1 MHYMIYD
8 DMSLCA
14 EADVER
20 LLPLVSQQ
28 RRDYAMRYRH
38 LFGRWT
44 TLKTYEML
52 MQLLQEEGYPA
63 TTDDWL
69 YTPEGKP
76 YIKEGPCFSISH
88 CKNALAVVID
98 DRPIGI
104 DIETIRPL
112 RPALVERTMN
122 MNEQN
127 LIACDPDPAR
137 AFIRLWTRKE
147 ALLKWKG
154 TGIVEDLQG
163 ALSEIKGCNILTRD
177 GADYVVSVAV
187 TDNKA

>member
-1 MHYMIYD
+1 MRYLINE
-8 DMSLCA
+8 DMSLCT

-20 LLPLVSQQ
+20 LLPLVSRQ

-44 TLKTYEML
+44 TLKTYEMIQ
-52 MQLLQEEGYPA
+52 QLLREEGCHA

-76 YIKEGPCFSISH
+76 FIPGGPCFSISH
-88 CKNALAVVID
+88 CKNALAVAID

-104 DIETIRPL
+104 DIESIRPL
-112 RPALVERTMN
+112 IPALVERTMN
-122 MNEQN
+122 LGEQQ
-127 LIACDPDPAR
+127 LIASDPDPAR

-154 TGIVEDLQG
+154 TGIVEDLRG
-163 ALSEIKGCNILTRD
+163 TLSEISGCDIRTWD
-177 GADYVVSVAV
+177 GKDYVVSMAI
-187 TDNKA
+187 DKG